1 MGVRAQVNLIKV
13 TNKTL
18 SARYL
23 LSRRKRV
30 KGLSLAYRFAKLFAF
45 LILSC
50 VLAVAPWQFLEISE
64 ISPLCLECASLP
76 FLLTPGLQV
85 PRSATSSTGDPHP
98 PLCTQPVFS
107 IVLSTRSMGMC
118 VYAWCILDVAEFAD
132 LGESLLS
139 LLGSVCCRL
148 VLVQCACGTC
158 ILTHQ
163 MLINLL
169 RSLTPQLSCDE
180 STVSSFPAL
189 YVATDE

>member
-1 MGVRAQVNLIKV
+1 MSAQH
-13 TNKTL
+13 
-18 SARYL
+18 L
-23 LSRRKRV
+23 LSGRK
-30 KGLSLAYRFAKLFAF
+30 KMKALSLACRFAKLFAF

-50 VLAVAPWQFLEISE
+50 VLAVAPWQFLEIFE

-76 FLLTPGLQV
+76 FLLPQGLQV
-85 PRSATSSTGDPHP
+85 PSSATSSTGDPHP

-107 IVLSTRSMGMC
+107 IVLGSRSTGMC
-118 VYAWCILDVAEFAD
+118 VYAWCILDVIEFAD
-132 LGESLLS
+132 LGESLPS
-139 LLGSVCCRL
+139 LLCSVCCRP

-169 RSLTPQLSCDE
+169 RSLTPQLSCDK

-189 YVATDE
+189 CVATDE